1 MPRDRRRQSRPPL
14 IPELNLTPLIDVALT
29 LLVIFMVTA
38 PMVQNNIK
46 VLLPSGKSKEL
57 TQQQEAVLTI
67 TAEKNFYFN
76 SYPVKQEDII
86 AVVKNTTFL
95 EQDLGTIGYTYKGE
109 FNIPFQYGF
118 SKRDT
123 FPEVNLHVYEEG
135 NPEIEINLLFRDYL
149 RNHPRALKEYADL
162 KLYLVS

>member
-86 AVVKNTTFL
+86 AVVKEWVAQAPQSPIFIRADAQVSYGTVL
-95 EQDLGTIGYTYKGE
+95 ELMDSLKQTGA
-109 FNIPFQYGF
+109 
-118 SKRDT
+118 SA
-123 FPEVNLHVYEEG
+123 V
-135 NPEIEINLLFRDYL
+135 
-149 RNHPRALKEYADL
+149 ALSL
-162 KLYLVS
+162 KQA